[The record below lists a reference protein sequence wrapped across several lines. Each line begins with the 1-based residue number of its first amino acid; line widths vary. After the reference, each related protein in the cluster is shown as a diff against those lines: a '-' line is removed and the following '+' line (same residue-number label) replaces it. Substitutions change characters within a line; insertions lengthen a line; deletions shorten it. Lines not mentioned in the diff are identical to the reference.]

1 MRFRSNAGVGPYEI
15 RRWLG
20 VSLKVFFLISY
31 WILTRSGI
39 PIFCSTVQLLT
50 NLEYN
55 TDMFK
60 ITMKDYTTS
69 ANIRLEAQVAQ
80 DLPRG
85 MGSKLET
92 EEEIYTL

>member
-1 MRFRSNAGVGPYEI
+1 
-15 RRWLG
+15 
-20 VSLKVFFLISY
+20 
-31 WILTRSGI
+31 
-39 PIFCSTVQLLT
+39 
-50 NLEYN
+50 
-55 TDMFK
+55 MFK